1 MPPPATSPPGFA
13 PAARLVVPDLLGAR
27 HRRRRAADGTVTHQP
42 HVAATVVDRFGAGDA
57 FVAGVVDS
65 LLGGLDVADTL
76 AFAARLAALKCT
88 VAGDM
93 SLASRADVNALASGD
108 LLRR

>member
-1 MPPPATSPPGFA
+1 MARSRTS
-13 PAARLVVPDLLGAR
+13 RTS
-27 HRRRRAADGTVTHQP
+27 RRRWSTGS
-42 HVAATVVDRFGAGDA
+42 AGDA

-65 LLGGLDVADTL
+65 LLAGLDVAGTL